1 MPKENADE
9 TVTVRLP
16 KGTARKLV
24 AATGQ
29 PFSRIVRFIVMQML
43 HNYEAQGKL
52 SEDARDVLRADV
64 AQAAQEVTDGTAAS

>member
-1 MPKENADE
+1 MARENADE

-16 KGTARKLV
+16 KGAARKLV

-43 HNYEAQGKL
+43 SNYEAQGRLESNAKADL
-52 SEDARDVLRADV
+52 QDDV
-64 AQAAQEVTDGTAAS
+64 ALAVGEIDGKSTS